1 MAELP
6 KDIRRVGGSM
16 ESYRRPAGPRRLL
29 PAEAELCNALG
40 IEESDYWGFVDLIQL
55 HRPTRPSEYDL
66 VPNIVN
72 DPVTT
77 FLGTKVGMVVTN
89 IVIGISINYIA
100 SLLAPKP
107 RSKTAG
113 TSLRTED
120 NYGSRA
126 YAPQSGFNSVQE
138 LAALG
143 SAIPLIFTKQHYENS
158 QWCGGIRVN
167 SQLLW
172 SQFLSQGS
180 SQQLKILA
188 LFSHGPIASPPDFD
202 GYAIGDLILSSYNKS
217 KIALYFRSGDEVQN
231 NRITIAD
238 KYPQGTLSESS
249 FKTIEGVTDPFS
261 IEFPVTKKYLGYT
274 QELSLIHI

>member
-1 MAELP
+1 
-6 KDIRRVGGSM
+6 
-16 ESYRRPAGPRRLL
+16 
-29 PAEAELCNALG
+29 
-40 IEESDYWGFVDLIQL
+40 
-55 HRPTRPSEYDL
+55 
-66 VPNIVN
+66 
-72 DPVTT
+72 
-77 FLGTKVGMVVTN
+77 MVVTN

-261 IEFPVTKKYLGYT
+261 IEFPVTKQYLGYT
-274 QELSLIHI
+274 QETTVKALSGASNPTTQATFGLYSSMPNGNQYKLPFEFIMELRGMSSRTNQDTYKKQRKNI